1 MGTTQSCGLVMSEKK
16 KEGRPT
22 SYKPEYAEMIID
34 FFAAARVSEGEER
47 AEATIFPTLARFA
60 CNIGVHRETLMNWA
74 NAKDSEGALINPEFF
89 DSYKR
94 AKEYQ
99 EAFIYEGGMSGAVN
113 PTFAIWSAKAIL
125 GHRDTDAQQTEE
137 AKPLSIVF
145 NTIDARKDA

>member
-1 MGTTQSCGLVMSEKK
+1 MVVGSAGQ
-16 KEGRPT
+16 PT
-22 SYKPEYAEMIID
+22 KYRPEYAEMLID
-34 FFAAARVSEGEER
+34 FFSAAEVVEGEER

-60 CNIGVHRETLMNWA
+60 CNIGVHRETLINWA
-74 NAKDSEGALINPEFF
+74 NASDASDNLINPEFF
-89 DSYKR
+89 DAYKR

-125 GHRDTDAQQTEE
+125 GHRDTDTQQTEE